1 MECAGIMD
9 VIQVGVNVATTRE
22 KKPSESFPVGR
33 PDGAVWCTIL
43 FGIVL
48 IFDKSPSNSFST
60 SNQRICHAG
69 RAYVIYFTQFESF
82 FR

>member
-1 MECAGIMD
+1 MD

-33 PDGAVWCTIL
+33 PVGAVWCTIL
-43 FGIVL
+43 FEIVL
-48 IFDKSPSNSFST
+48 IFDRSPSKSVST